1 MNPKLQ
7 WSCIMSKSLTSQPY
21 LFSEVDKIVRQVLFG
36 RINFNEV
43 INRLNRFYCPFMN
56 AFESD
61 LLYSR
66 SIYAFISSTSVAVG
80 DSYPSEVI
88 WDHDKA
94 QRFAD
99 TLSCYK
105 KEIVIED
112 SAWRYQEG
120 VNSRSLSIYIKSLT
134 NHHGRLLFVRVDLK
148 YAKEACHLI
157 TLDDFHDHM
166 TKLRNYISN
175 GDTCF
180 KHLQGYAW
188 ALEQGYKNGGLHC
201 HLLLMY
207 DGSCKDSDW
216 YLAEKVGKKWLAI
229 TEGLGYAH
237 NCSNTKSKKR
247 HQLNGTLGIG
257 MIHRNNPQQ
266 VANAIITG
274 LYLTKPSKKGQHLKV
289 ILPSMRTF
297 GHGEYRNTKR
307 RGLPPI
313 AK

>member
-1 MNPKLQ
+1 
-7 WSCIMSKSLTSQPY
+7 MSHSLTSQPY

-36 RINFNEV
+36 RTNFNEV
-43 INRLNRFYCPFMN
+43 INRLNKFYCSFMN

-66 SIYAFISSTSVAVG
+66 SIYAFISSTSMAVG

-88 WDHDKA
+88 WDHNKV
-94 QRFAD
+94 QRFAG
-99 TLSCYK
+99 TLSFYK
-105 KEIVIED
+105 KEIVNED

-120 VNSRSLSIYIKSLT
+120 VNRRSLSIYINSLIK
-134 NHHGRLLFVRVDLK
+134 HYARLLFVRVDLK
-148 YAKEACHLI
+148 YSKESRQLV

-166 TKLRNYISN
+166 TKLRNLISN
-175 GDTCF
+175 KKTCF

-201 HLLLMY
+201 HLLLIY
-207 DGSCKDSDW
+207 DGASQDNDW
-216 YLAEKVGKKWLAI
+216 YLAEEVKKKWLAI

-237 NCSNTKSKKR
+237 NCNNAKSKKK
-247 HQLNGTLGIG
+247 HELKGTLGVG
-257 MIHRNNPQQ
+257 MIHRNDPQQ
-266 VANAIITG
+266 VANANKTA

-289 ILPSMRTF
+289 MLPSMRTF

-307 RGLPPI
+307 RGLTPI
-313 AK
+313 AN